1 MKITKKKL
9 ERIISEEVNDIFENS
24 AALLKQYNE
33 LNSQIPTAKRGEFT
47 KEVVGKVGTRQTMA
61 DLPTLIAIA
70 KKYAFNPSKEGDKTY
85 QGDQVAAKPVA
96 KPQAK
101 ANNTTPAQKILASVT
116 TRFKKAN
123 PQAVQK
129 IIELQTMLVQL
140 KLAPAKL
147 KNGKPFVDGIFG
159 KSTIAAISNI
169 YR

>member
-1 MKITKKKL
+1 MLCVVSSKL
-9 ERIISEEVNDIFENS
+9 
-24 AALLKQYNE
+24 Y
-33 LNSQIPTAKRGEFT
+33 
-47 KEVVGKVGTRQTMA
+47 QT
-61 DLPTLIAIA
+61 
-70 KKYAFNPSKEGDKTY
+70 
-85 QGDQVAAKPVA
+85 
-96 KPQAK
+96 
-101 ANNTTPAQKILASVT
+101 TTPAQKILASVT